1 MSEEAIGGDGP
12 AAPDRAGERLS
23 PAAWLSA
30 ARAEL
35 IARGVGSV
43 KIDRL
48 ATGLGVTR
56 GSFYWHFKSR
66 AELLDA
72 LIEDWRH
79 ANVNPFLHVLD
90 QDADPVL
97 RLKRFF
103 GIWLRGG
110 GFDPALDSAMR
121 DWARTSRPV
130 ARLVR
135 EADTARTDVLRRIFI
150 AMGYP
155 GPEAEV
161 RARIAYYH
169 QVGYYALGI
178 VESRQ
183 LRESL
188 FPTYF
193 KVLAGHDVPEG

>member
-1 MSEEAIGGDGP
+1 MARKADT
-12 AAPDRAGERLS
+12 APDKRETGARLGRADWV
-23 PAAWLSA
+23 AA
-30 ARAEL
+30 ARRALVDGGVAE
-35 IARGVGSV
+35 V
-43 KIDRL
+43 KVDRL
-48 ATGLGVTR
+48 ATRLRVTR

-72 LIEDWRH
+72 LLEDWRH
-79 ANVNPFLHVLD
+79 ANVEPFLSVLD
-90 QDADPVL
+90 GEGEPVL

-103 GIWLRGG
+103 GVWLNGAA
-110 GFDPALDSAMR
+110 FDPALDSAMR

-135 EADTARTDVLRRIFI
+135 EADAARTDVLRRIFA

-155 GPEAEV
+155 EPEAEV
-161 RARIAYYH
+161 RARVAYYH

-183 LRESL
+183 LREAL
-188 FPTYF
+188 FPLYF